1 MIDSTT
7 EEPMTSTGI
16 FFAVYDEAAAI
27 LKDPFYEWEK
37 NGMAWSSK
45 RFALS
50 LVVSG
55 IGKAFASFAAHPL
68 ISRHERILIM
78 GTSGGLADEKVG
90 SVYLVDEF
98 IEYDMD
104 ATGLGF
110 ALGVTPFS
118 GMKSEVISNAGDAY
132 RSAVQAAA
140 DAAGV
145 GLTKG
150 RAISG
155 DRFVSDPAVSKRL
168 EKDLG
173 ASVVDMESAAVAKL
187 CWREKRGV
195 LALRYVSDNANHD
208 SATDWQT
215 NVVRSSA
222 VFNEIL
228 KRFAEG

>member
-1 MIDSTT
+1 
-7 EEPMTSTGI
+7 MTTGI
-16 FFAVYDEAAAI
+16 FFAVHDEAAAI
-27 LKDPFYEWEK
+27 LSDPIYRWDKKDSVYLSEK
-37 NGMAWSSK
+37 YPLTLA
-45 RFALS
+45 
-50 LVVSG
+50 VSG
-55 IGKAFASFAAHPL
+55 IGKAFASFASRPL
-68 ISRHERILIM
+68 IERHDRILIM
-78 GTSGGLADEKVG
+78 GTSGGLTDEKVG
-90 SVYLVDEF
+90 SIYLIDEF

-140 DAAGV
+140 EAAGV
-145 GLTKG
+145 GITKG

-168 EKDLG
+168 EKELG

-215 NVVRSSA
+215 NVVRSSG
-222 VFNEIL
+222 VFNDIL

>member
-1 MIDSTT
+1 
-7 EEPMTSTGI
+7 MTSTGL
-16 FFAVYDEAAAI
+16 FFAVYDEAAVI
-27 LKDPFYEWEK
+27 LRDPFYEWGK
-37 NGMAWSSK
+37 SGMLWSSK
-45 RFALS
+45 RFPLS

-55 IGKAFASFAAHPL
+55 IGKAFASYAAHPL
-68 ISRHERILIM
+68 ISRHDRILIM

-118 GMKSEVISNAGDAY
+118 GMKSQVISNCSGEY
-132 RSAVQAAA
+132 RSAVEAAA
-140 DAAGV
+140 GSAGY
-145 GLTKG
+145 GLIKG

-155 DRFVSDPAVSKRL
+155 DRFVSDPTVSKRL
-168 EKDLG
+168 EKELG
-173 ASVVDMESAAVAKL
+173 ASIVDMESAAVAKL

-195 LALRYVSDNANHD
+195 LAIRYVSDNANHD

-228 KRFAEG
+228 KRLVEG